1 MMAKIATFD
10 DWVDL
15 FHEWQKDIG
24 YDAKLLG
31 DYQFEAKFGDLKTQ
45 EVEFGDYAGR
55 RKWEGLREIPDQR
68 IQDALLHLITYQ
80 GDTEFAS
87 VEQQRNLVD
96 TAPTDYDLQSLA
108 KVNREEMR
116 HGFQMCYLLV
126 NHFGTPG
133 KIEAQKMM
141 ERRAYKKNRL
151 LGAFNGDVNNWLDFF
166 AYTQFVD
173 RDGKYQLTMLSHSG
187 FAPLA
192 RSMMAMLK
200 EEYYHLL
207 TGHTGLLRIVKA
219 GKIPVEIVQKYMN
232 KWIPMSVDLFGTDHS
247 STAHWAYVWGLKG
260 RYDEAPGKEA
270 ADKERLNEAARALY
284 VQEISGLVAAL
295 NKEIPAD
302 RPKLFIPDPKFRRGI
317 GEYAGKPY
325 SVLGDLLSTDTYERH
340 LREVLPDHE
349 DEARLATIFKER
361 DWILPVER
369 GSAS

>member
-1 MMAKIATFD
+1 MAKITTFD

-24 YDAKLLG
+24 YDSKLLG
-31 DYQFEAKFGDLKTQ
+31 EYQFEAKFGALPT
-45 EVEFGDYAGR
+45 EEIEFGDHAGG
-55 RKWEGLREIPDQR
+55 RKWENLMEIPDQR
-68 IQDALLHLITYQ
+68 IRDALLHLIVYQ

-87 VEQQRNLVD
+87 VEQQRNLVE
-96 TAPTDYDLQSLA
+96 TAPMDYDLQSLA

-116 HGFQMCYLLV
+116 HGFQMCHLLV
-126 NHFGTPG
+126 NYFGHPG

-200 EEYYHLL
+200 EEFYHLL

-219 GKIPVEIVQKYMN
+219 GKIPIEIVQKYFN
-232 KWIPMSVDLFGTDHS
+232 KWIPMSLDLFGTARS

-260 RYDEAPGKEA
+260 RYDEGRAKEP
-270 ADKERLNEAARALY
+270 ADKERLNEGARGLY
-284 VQEISGLVAAL
+284 LQEIGGLVAAL
-295 NKEIPAD
+295 NKGIPAD
-302 RPKLFIPDPKFRRGI
+302 RPKLFIPDEKFRREI
-317 GEYAGKPY
+317 GEHAGKPY
-325 SVLGDLLSTDTYERH
+325 SVHGELLSPEAYEKH
-340 LREVLPDHE
+340 LREALPGQE
-349 DEARLATIFKER
+349 DEARLSRIFKEK
-361 DWILPVER
+361 DWILPVEQ
-369 GSAS
+369 GAA